1 MSLIMDVQQAVNI
14 AIFGMSLRVLN
25 ELKERVIS
33 AVPNHIQ
40 VNWSNIAEPKLD
52 ILMINHIFL
61 DSPNIQNLIKNSN
74 IKVLRLINNIEKSST
89 IENDI
94 LYLPIHH
101 IHSLHQWLN
110 EKLSGAPLLKDQPQF
125 DAIENAK
132 PIQHKHIKDLL
143 DEIQNPKNGKIQI
156 FNNDGLLGIADPR
169 NEWLWQSPDYQS
181 KSTDLSLNYTYA
193 TQNNLS
199 WITDSQQQD
208 LKQWLWN
215 LIWSSPDFIE
225 LCPASTSSFYLE
237 IWPQPKNKI
246 DRQNILRMSACF
258 AQGAQITTVATQLD
272 LSEQYVR
279 LFIGACL
286 ATNYGKV
293 IKDHQTT
300 YQPKKQHNETEQH
313 FMKKLFG
320 RLRHRLGF

>member
-1 MSLIMDVQQAVNI
+1 MGVQQAVNI

-25 ELKERVIS
+25 ELKERVLS

-40 VNWSNIAEPKLD
+40 VNWSNIAEPQLD
-52 ILMINHIFL
+52 ILMINHIFV

-74 IKVLRLINNIEKSST
+74 IKVLRLINNIEKSSS

-94 LYLPIHH
+94 LYLPINH
-101 IHSLHQWLN
+101 IHSLHHWLN
-110 EKLSGAPLLKDQPQF
+110 EKLTDTQILKDHKQTSS
-125 DAIENAK
+125 IEIIK
-132 PIQHKHIKDLL
+132 PVQHKHIKEVL

-156 FNNDGLLGIADPR
+156 FNNDGLLAIADPR
-169 NEWLWQSPDYQS
+169 NEWLWQSPDYQP
-181 KSTDLSLNYTYA
+181 KPTGLSLNYTYA

-225 LCPASTSSFYLE
+225 LCPASISSFYLE

-258 AQGAQITTVATQLD
+258 AKGAQITTVATQLN
-272 LSEQYVR
+272 LSEQYVK

-286 ATNYGKV
+286 ATEYGKV
-293 IKDHQTT
+293 IKDSQTT